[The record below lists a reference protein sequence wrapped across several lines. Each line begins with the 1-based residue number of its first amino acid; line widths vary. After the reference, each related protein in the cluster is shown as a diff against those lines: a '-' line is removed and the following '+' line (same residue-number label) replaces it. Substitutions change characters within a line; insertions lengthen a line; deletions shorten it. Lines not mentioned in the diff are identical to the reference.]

1 MKVIKAEKLGFC
13 FGVKRA
19 VEIAL
24 KTPSDQK
31 KVSTYGPL
39 IHNASV
45 TQRLK
50 DQNIEIIDHL
60 DQQDEG
66 TVIIRSH
73 GVSSKVY
80 EDAENKK
87 IEIVDCTCPFVKKV
101 HQIVQ
106 KYSDLN
112 YKIIILGDENHPEVK
127 GIIGWCKDAK
137 VINTIE
143 EAKKLKEDKYC
154 VVAQTTLNQSLWYE
168 IKEVMKGYESIEFFN
183 TICSATKERQD
194 AAIDLAK
201 KVDCMIVIGGY
212 DSSNTKK
219 LYEIC
224 KKICEN
230 TVHIEKKSDLVMTN
244 MLNCGIIG
252 ITAGASTPNWIID
265 EVYDHLIQMD
275 ESV

>member
-1 MKVIKAEKLGFC
+1 MKVIKADKLGFC

-19 VEIAL
+19 VDIAL
-24 KTPSDQK
+24 KTPSDHK

-45 TQRLK
+45 TQKLK

-101 HQIVQ
+101 HQIVK

-143 EAKKLKEDKYC
+143 EAKKLKEGKYC
-154 VVAQTTLNQSLWYE
+154 VVAQTTLNQSFWYE
-168 IKEVMKGYESIEFFN
+168 IKEVLKGYESIEFFN

-224 KKICEN
+224 KKICEK
-230 TVHIEKKSDLVMTN
+230 TVHIEKISDLVMTN